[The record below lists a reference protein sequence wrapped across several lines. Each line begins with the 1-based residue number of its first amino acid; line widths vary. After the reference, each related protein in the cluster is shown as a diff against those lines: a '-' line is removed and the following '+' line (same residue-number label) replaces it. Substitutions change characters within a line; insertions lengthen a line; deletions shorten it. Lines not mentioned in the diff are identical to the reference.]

1 MKLPV
6 IFMADKS
13 QQQRERRS
21 RNGERKAWE
30 AGNTRMRVRAAH
42 LALKQTEHQE
52 SGADSFTAETLL
64 PPPTNIMLKSISV
77 CYCFPSLKS
86 FH

>member
-1 MKLPV
+1 MKLLV

-30 AGNTRMRVRAAH
+30 AGTTRMRVRSAH
-42 LALKQTEHQE
+42 LALKQTEHRE
-52 SGADSFTAETLL
+52 SGADSLTAETLL
-64 PPPTNIMLKSISV
+64 PTPPTSCSKAFLCV
-77 CYCFPSLKS
+77 TASLL
-86 FH
+86 